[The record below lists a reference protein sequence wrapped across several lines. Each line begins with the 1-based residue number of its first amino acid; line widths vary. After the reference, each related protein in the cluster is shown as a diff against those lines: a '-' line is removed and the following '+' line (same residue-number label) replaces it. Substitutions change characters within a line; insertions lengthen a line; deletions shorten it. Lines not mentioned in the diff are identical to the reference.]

1 MQIQRPQMDAASR
14 RLSFN
19 APTPPQPTPPP
30 GEHHN
35 HGLAGSLMHVGH
47 DVAMVGMSLPAAGHS
62 HAQMSTDP
70 HAGHHHHSTAPAHH
84 PQGSE
89 GNWLSTGT
97 AVLSGAVAVGAA
109 IHGVQMLGSKDRF
122 SQLEGVNHLL
132 MSASCGVMAGSMLV
146 PQSGLAPYS
155 APLMAAHG
163 IGEVALGVFQIS
175 KGINEECQGHK
186 LAGAI
191 KVAHGGCMAAAQFY
205 PGAALPLYLGMA
217 AVTAAQLSLQQ
228 AGLSH

>member
-1 MQIQRPQMDAASR
+1 MQIQRPQMDAGSR

-19 APTPPQPTPPP
+19 APTPPPQPTPP
-30 GEHHN
+30 GQHHN
-35 HGLAGSLMHVGH
+35 HGLAGTLMHVGH
-47 DVAMVGMSLPAAGHS
+47 DVAMVGMSLPAAGHC
-62 HAQMSTDP
+62 HAQMSADP
-70 HAGHHHHSTAPAHH
+70 HAGHHHAH
-84 PQGSE
+84 GSE
-89 GNWLSTGT
+89 GSWLNTGT

-122 SQLEGVNHLL
+122 SQLEGANHLL
-132 MSASCGVMAGSMLV
+132 MSASCGVMAGSMLA

-163 IGEVALGVFQIS
+163 IGEVALGVFQLS
-175 KGINEECQGHK
+175 KGIQEDCQGHK

-191 KVAHGGCMAAAQFY
+191 KVAHGGCLAAAQFF
-205 PGAALPLYLGMA
+205 PGAALPLYLGMT